1 MRKLI
6 VSEFI
11 TLDGVIQSPGYPDED
26 PSGGFEAGGWQQP
39 YFDDILG
46 RAVVDGL
53 AASGGLLLGRRTYE
67 LFARFWPKA
76 PADDPLAPII
86 NGLPKYVAS
95 TTLKEPLPWENS
107 HVLHGD
113 VAQAV
118 GELKGQD
125 GKDLRVVGSG
135 ELVQTLMERG
145 LVDEYALMIHPLVV
159 GGGKRLFRDG
169 NPRSSLRLVEST
181 PTGTGV
187 LIVSYVPADR

>member
-6 VSEFI
+6 VSEFV

-39 YFDDILG
+39 YFDEVFG
-46 RAVVDGL
+46 RTIVEGL
-53 AASGGLLLGRRTYE
+53 TTSGGLLLGRRTYE
-67 LFARFWPKA
+67 IFAGFWPTA
-76 PADDPLAPII
+76 PADDPIAPIM

-107 HVLHGD
+107 HLLQGD
-113 VAQAV
+113 VPKAV
-118 GELKGQD
+118 AELKGQD
-125 GKDLRVVGSG
+125 GKDLRVIGSG
-135 ELVQTLMERG
+135 ELVQTLMQHH

-169 NPRSSLRLVEST
+169 NPKTSLRLVEST
-181 PTGTGV
+181 PTSTGV

>member
-26 PSGGFEAGGWQQP
+26 PSGGFEAGGWQQR
-39 YFDDILG
+39 YFDDAFG
-46 RAVVDGL
+46 RALIDGL
-53 AASGGLLLGRRTYE
+53 AASGGLLLGRKTYE
-67 LFARFWPKA
+67 IFAGHWPKQ

-86 NGLPKYVAS
+86 NGLPKNVAS
-95 TTLKEPLPWENS
+95 TTLQEPLPWENS
-107 HVLHGD
+107 HLLQGD

-125 GKDLRVVGSG
+125 GKDL
-135 ELVQTLMERG
+135 
-145 LVDEYALMIHPLVV
+145 LVV

-169 NPRSSLRLVEST
+169 NPGTSLRLVEST
-181 PTGTGV
+181 TTSTGV
-187 LIVSYVPADR
+187 LIVSYIPADR